1 MRAVSGEF
9 ATGPW
14 GEVLNWGRCVNV
26 TSADDIDAV
35 HRLIAAPGS
44 DRRAVVFERQTNTQ
58 RTTLIDALEAPGLAL
73 RPFDDTDLAKSSFR
87 PTGVERLLIVPG
99 LPYLLIMRLRGRTTR
114 MYEVTRR
121 PEAAPP
127 STAGL

>member
-26 TSADDIDAV
+26 TSADDIDDV

-44 DRRAVVFERQTNTQ
+44 DRRAVVFEWQTNTQ
-58 RTTLIDALEAPGLAL
+58 RTTLIDALEASGLAL
-73 RPFDDTDLAKSSFR
+73 RPFDDTDRAISSFR
-87 PTGVERLLIVPG
+87 PTGVERLLTIPG
-99 LPYLLIMRLRGRTTR
+99 LPYVLIMRLRGRTTR
-114 MYEVTRR
+114 MYEVTKR
-121 PEAAPP
+121 PEAPP
-127 STAGL
+127 SIAGP